1 MRTTENRPRFLNLL
15 QIRMPIGAVASIAHR
30 ISGVLL
36 FLILPAAV
44 FLLELS
50 VRSHEGFNQ
59 ARAILHAPL
68 VQLLGLVL
76 AWALLHHLLAGI
88 RFLLLDLEI
97 GIERK
102 QARASAWLVNLG
114 APLLLLLVLGAM
126 L

>member
-44 FLLELS
+44 FLLEIS
-50 VRSHEGFNQ
+50 VRSPEGFTQ
-59 ARAILHAPL
+59 ARAILRAPL
-68 VQLLGLVL
+68 GQVLGLVL

-102 QARASAWLVNLG
+102 QARMSAWLVNLG

>member
-1 MRTTENRPRFLNLL
+1 MRTPENRPRFLNLL

-50 VRSHEGFNQ
+50 VRSPEGFDQ

-102 QARASAWLVNLG
+102 QARVSAWLVNLG

>member
-1 MRTTENRPRFLNLL
+1 MHTTETRPRFLNLL

-50 VRSHEGFNQ
+50 VRSPEGFNQ

-102 QARASAWLVNLG
+102 QARVSAWLVNLG

>member
-50 VRSHEGFNQ
+50 VRSPEGFDQ
-59 ARAILHAPL
+59 ARGILHAPL

-102 QARASAWLVNLG
+102 QARVSAWLVNLG

>member
-30 ISGVLL
+30 VSGVLL

-50 VRSHEGFNQ
+50 VRGPEGFDQ
-59 ARAILHAPL
+59 ARAMLRGPL
-68 VQLLGLVL
+68 AQLLGLVL

-102 QARASAWLVNLG
+102 QARRSAWLVNLG
-114 APLLLLLVLGAM
+114 APLLLLLFMGAM

>member
-1 MRTTENRPRFLNLL
+1 M

-44 FLLELS
+44 FLLEIS
-50 VRSHEGFNQ
+50 VQSPEGFDQ
-59 ARAILHAPL
+59 ARGILHAPL

-102 QARASAWLVNLG
+102 QARVSAWLVNLG

>member
-50 VRSHEGFNQ
+50 VRSPEGFNQ

>member
-1 MRTTENRPRFLNLL
+1 MHTTENRPRFLNLL

-36 FLILPAAV
+36 FLILPATV

-50 VRSHEGFNQ
+50 VRSPEGFDQ
-59 ARAILHAPL
+59 ARAILQAPL
-68 VQLLGLVL
+68 VRLLGLVL

-97 GIERK
+97 GIERE
-102 QARASAWLVNLG
+102 QARLSAWLVNLG
-114 APLLLLLVLGAM
+114 APLVVLLIVGAM

>member
-30 ISGVLL
+30 VSGVLL

-50 VRSHEGFNQ
+50 VRGPEGFDQ
-59 ARAILHAPL
+59 ARAILRAPL
-68 VQLLGLVL
+68 AQLLGLVL

-97 GIERK
+97 GIERR
-102 QARASAWLVNLG
+102 QARWSAWLVNLG
-114 APLLLLLVLGAM
+114 APLLLLLFLGTM

>member
-1 MRTTENRPRFLNLL
+1 MHTTENRPRFLNLL

-50 VRSHEGFNQ
+50 VRSPEGFDQ
-59 ARAILHAPL
+59 VRAILQAPV
-68 VQLLGLVL
+68 VQMLGLVL

-97 GIERK
+97 GIERE
-102 QARASAWLVNLG
+102 QARVSAWLVNIG
-114 APLLLLLVLGAM
+114 APLVVLLIVGAM

>member
-50 VRSHEGFNQ
+50 VRSPEGFDQ

-102 QARASAWLVNLG
+102 QARVSAWLVNLG

>member
-1 MRTTENRPRFLNLL
+1 MHTTENRPRFLNLL

-50 VRSHEGFNQ
+50 VRSPEGFDQ
-59 ARAILHAPL
+59 VRAILQAPV

-97 GIERK
+97 GIERE
-102 QARASAWLVNLG
+102 QARVSAWLVNIG
-114 APLLLLLVLGAM
+114 APLVVLLIVGAM

>member
-1 MRTTENRPRFLNLL
+1 MHTTENRPRFLNLL

-36 FLILPAAV
+36 FLILPATV

-50 VRSHEGFNQ
+50 VRSPEGFDQ
-59 ARAILHAPL
+59 ARAILQAPL
-68 VQLLGLVL
+68 VRLFGLVL

-97 GIERK
+97 GIERE
-102 QARASAWLVNLG
+102 QARLSAWLVNLG
-114 APLLLLLVLGAM
+114 APLVVLLIVGAM

>member
-44 FLLELS
+44 FLLEIS
-50 VRSHEGFNQ
+50 VRSPEGFDQ

-97 GIERK
+97 GIERR